1 MYCIVFD
8 LDRTLVSSST
18 ARDERFDAFPV
29 LNSTLWTHI
38 RPGAKTLLA
47 TLIARENVQLCIW
60 TAGVHQYAKD
70 VVTGLCNAFGLD
82 MSALHIFSRDD
93 TMRLRVNNTDV
104 YVKDLRLVTNRF
116 PNMSDVVLVDDDP
129 VHQRILSNRG
139 RVVQVPPFLC
149 DPDDNVLTYVLI
161 QLEVIC
167 RAAEMNTPITCPVPV
182 RPQPLF
188 LSPI

>member
-8 LDRTLVSSST
+8 LDRTLVSSSKT
-18 ARDERFDAFPV
+18 RDDRFDAFPV

-38 RPGAKTLLA
+38 RPGTDTLLA
-47 TLIARENVQLCIW
+47 TLIAREDVQLCIW
-60 TAGVHQYAKD
+60 TAGVHQYAED
-70 VVTGLCNAFGLD
+70 VVAGICDAFGLD
-82 MSALHIFSRDD
+82 RSALHIFSRDD
-93 TMRLRVNNTDV
+93 TIRLRVDNADV
-104 YVKDLRLVTNRF
+104 YVKDLRLVMKRF
-116 PNMSDVVLVDDDP
+116 PNMADVLLVDDDP

-167 RAAEMNTPITCPVPV
+167 RATEMNTPVKCPVPV

-188 LSPI
+188 LPPI